1 MNYRIFKLI
10 AVIVIGILLSFKVF
24 AQEKKKL
31 TLDESIKI
39 GLANNN
45 VLHSSKMNLQYADAK
60 WSEVNTFRL
69 PSLTFNASYT
79 RLSEVDPFTVTTPFG
94 AFNISPAIFNNY
106 NMKLTL
112 QQPIFT
118 GFKLESNSEIAKL
131 NYLATEQ
138 QYNADENDLVYSI
151 KNAYWGLFKANQI
164 RKVTEE
170 NVAQVGAHLTD
181 VQNLFKQGL
190 ATKND
195 VLKVQ
200 VQLGEIQLGLIDAK
214 NAVKLANLNLDNV
227 LGISLSTQIETI
239 DSVDLHVRNSY
250 EIGTLLDQAYDK
262 RPELKSMDYRVKAS
276 ERGITAAK
284 SDWFPQIYL
293 VGNYNYSRPN
303 PRILPTE
310 DKFAGTWDVSVS
322 MSLNLWN
329 WGATVDK
336 TDQAKA
342 QFEQANDTFK
352 IIKDKVTLEVTKNYL
367 NLQKSK
373 EKMTVAEQSVSQ
385 AEENYRITDEK
396 FKNGLALNSDLLDA
410 EVALLRAK
418 TNYIQSIVDYE
429 LAQAQLKKSIGE

>member
-1 MNYRIFKLI
+1 MNYRVLKLI
-10 AVIVIGILLSFKVF
+10 AVIVIGILVSGEAFP
-24 AQEKKKL
+24 QGNKKL

-39 GLANNN
+39 GLANSN

-69 PSLTFNASYT
+69 PSLSLSASYT
-79 RLSEVDPFTVTTPFG
+79 RLSEVDPFTVNTPFG
-94 AFNISPAIFNNY
+94 EFNISPAIFNNY

-118 GFKLESNSEIAKL
+118 GFKLESNSAIAKL

-138 QYNADENDLVYSI
+138 QYNADENDLVFNI

-170 NVAQVGAHLTD
+170 NVSQVEAHLTD

-200 VQLGEIQLGLIDAK
+200 VQLGEAQLGLIDAK

-239 DSVDLHVRNSY
+239 DSVDAHVGTSY
-250 EIGTLLDQAYDK
+250 EIGSLLEQAYDK
-262 RPELKSMDYRVKAS
+262 RPELKSMDYRVQAS
-276 ERGITAAK
+276 EKGVTAAK

-293 VGNYNYSRPN
+293 VGDYNYARPN
-303 PRILPTE
+303 PRILPTQ
-310 DKFAGTWDVSVS
+310 DKFNGTWDVSVS

-329 WGATVDK
+329 WGATIDK
-336 TDQAKA
+336 TDQANA
-342 QFEQANDTFK
+342 QFEQAKDTYK
-352 IIKDKVTLEVTKNYL
+352 IVKDRVTLEVTQNFL
-367 NLQKSK
+367 NVQKSK

-410 EVALLRAK
+410 EVALLQAK

>member
-1 MNYRIFKLI
+1 MKYRMFKLI
-10 AVIVIGILLSFKVF
+10 AVIVFGIMLPTKVF
-24 AQEKKKL
+24 PQEMKRL
-31 TLDESIKI
+31 TVDESIKI
-39 GLANNN
+39 GLANSN
-45 VLHSSKMNLQYADAK
+45 VLHSSKMNLQYTEAK

-69 PSLTFNASYT
+69 PSLSFNASYT
-79 RLSEVDPFTVTTPFG
+79 RLSEVDPFVVNTQIGKFS
-94 AFNISPAIFNNY
+94 ISPAIFNNY

-118 GFKLESNSEIAKL
+118 GFKLESNSAMARL

-138 QYNADENDLVYSI
+138 QYNADENDLVFNI
-151 KNAYWGLFKANQI
+151 KNAYWALFKANQI
-164 RKVTEE
+164 KTVTEE
-170 NVAQVGAHLTD
+170 NVTQVEAHLTD

-200 VQLGEIQLGLIDAK
+200 VQLGEVQLGLIDAK

-239 DSVDLHVRNSY
+239 DSVDAHLGNSY
-250 EIGTLLDQAYDK
+250 EIGLLVEQAYDK
-262 RPELKSMDYRVKAS
+262 RPELKSMNYRVQAS
-276 ERGITAAK
+276 EKGITAAK

-293 VGNYNYSRPN
+293 VGDYNYARPN
-303 PRILPTE
+303 PRILPTQ
-310 DKFAGTWDVSVS
+310 DKFNGTWDVSIS

-329 WGATVDK
+329 WGATIDK

-342 QFEQANDTFK
+342 QFEQAKDSFK
-352 IIKDKVTLEVTKNYL
+352 IIKDRVTLEVTQNFL
-367 NLQKSK
+367 NVQKSK

>member
-1 MNYRIFKLI
+1 MKR
-10 AVIVIGILLSFKVF
+10 
-24 AQEKKKL
+24 L
-31 TLDESIKI
+31 TVDESIKI
-39 GLANNN
+39 GLANSN
-45 VLHSSKMNLQYADAK
+45 VLHSSKMNLQYTEAK

-69 PSLTFNASYT
+69 PSLSFNASYT
-79 RLSEVDPFTVTTPFG
+79 RLSEVDPFVVNTQIGKFS
-94 AFNISPAIFNNY
+94 ISPAIFNNY

-118 GFKLESNSEIAKL
+118 GFKLESNSAMARL

-138 QYNADENDLVYSI
+138 QYNADENDLVFNI
-151 KNAYWGLFKANQI
+151 KNAYWALFKANQI
-164 RKVTEE
+164 KTVTEE
-170 NVAQVGAHLTD
+170 NVTQVEAHLTD

-200 VQLGEIQLGLIDAK
+200 VQLGEVQLGLIDAK

-239 DSVDLHVRNSY
+239 DSVDAHLGNSY
-250 EIGTLLDQAYDK
+250 EIGLLVEQAYDK
-262 RPELKSMDYRVKAS
+262 RPELKSMNYRVQAS
-276 ERGITAAK
+276 EKGITAAK

-293 VGNYNYSRPN
+293 VGDYNYARPN
-303 PRILPTE
+303 PRILPTQ
-310 DKFAGTWDVSVS
+310 DKFNGTWDVSIS

-329 WGATVDK
+329 WGATIDK

-342 QFEQANDTFK
+342 QFEQAKDSFK
-352 IIKDKVTLEVTKNYL
+352 IIKDRVTLEVTQNFL
-367 NLQKSK
+367 NVQKSK

>member
-1 MNYRIFKLI
+1 MNYRVLKLI
-10 AVIVIGILLSFKVF
+10 AVIVIGILVSGEAFP
-24 AQEKKKL
+24 QGNKKL

-39 GLANNN
+39 GLANSN

-69 PSLTFNASYT
+69 PSLSLSASYT
-79 RLSEVDPFTVTTPFG
+79 RLSEVDPFTVNTPFG
-94 AFNISPAIFNNY
+94 EFNISPAIFNNY

-118 GFKLESNSEIAKL
+118 GFKLESNSAIAKL

-138 QYNADENDLVYSI
+138 QYNADENDLVFNI

-164 RKVTEE
+164 KKVTEE
-170 NVAQVGAHLTD
+170 NVSQVEAHLTD

-200 VQLGEIQLGLIDAK
+200 VQLGEAQLGLIDAK

-239 DSVDLHVRNSY
+239 DSVDAHVGTSY
-250 EIGTLLDQAYDK
+250 EIGSLLEQAYDK
-262 RPELKSMDYRVKAS
+262 RPELKSMDYRVQAS
-276 ERGITAAK
+276 EKGVTAAK

-293 VGNYNYSRPN
+293 VGDYNYARPN
-303 PRILPTE
+303 PRILPTQ
-310 DKFAGTWDVSVS
+310 DKFNGTWDVSVS

-329 WGATVDK
+329 WGATIDK
-336 TDQAKA
+336 TDQANA
-342 QFEQANDTFK
+342 QFEQAKDTYK
-352 IIKDKVTLEVTKNYL
+352 IVKDRVTLEVTQNFL
-367 NLQKSK
+367 NVQKSK

-410 EVALLRAK
+410 EVALLQAK

>member
-1 MNYRIFKLI
+1 MNYRISKLI
-10 AVIVIGILLSFKVF
+10 TVIVLGIIISSQVF
-24 AQEKKKL
+24 SQEKKKL
-31 TLDESIKI
+31 TLEESIKI
-39 GLANNN
+39 GLENSN
-45 VLHSSKMNLQYADAK
+45 VLHSSKMSLQYADAK

-69 PSLTFNASYT
+69 PNLSFSASYV
-79 RLSEVDPFTVTTPFG
+79 RLSEVDPFTVNTPFG
-94 AFNISPAIFNNY
+94 EFNISPAIFNNY

-131 NYLATEQ
+131 NYLAVEQ
-138 QYNADENDLVYSI
+138 QYNADENDLVYNI

-164 RKVTEE
+164 RKVTQE
-170 NVAQVGAHLTD
+170 NVEQVKAHLTD
-181 VQNLFKQGL
+181 VKNLFEQGL

-200 VQLGEIQLGLIDAK
+200 VQLGEAQLGLIDAK

-227 LGISLSTQIETI
+227 LGISLSTQIETA
-239 DSVDLHVRNSY
+239 DSVNMQVGSNY
-250 EIGTLLDQAYDK
+250 EIGSLLDQAYEK
-262 RPELKSMDYRVKAS
+262 RPELKSMDYRVQAS
-276 ERGITAAK
+276 EKGITAAK

-293 VGNYNYSRPN
+293 VGDYNYSRPN
-303 PRILPTE
+303 PRILPTQ
-310 DKFAGTWDVSVS
+310 DKFVGTWDVSVS

-342 QFEQANDTFK
+342 QFEQSKDTYK
-352 IIKDKVTLEVTKNYL
+352 IVRDRVTLEVTQNFL
-367 NLQKSK
+367 NVQKSK
-373 EKMTVAEQSVSQ
+373 EKMTVAKQSVSQ

-410 EVALLRAK
+410 EVALLQAK

>member
-1 MNYRIFKLI
+1 
-10 AVIVIGILLSFKVF
+10 
-24 AQEKKKL
+24 
-31 TLDESIKI
+31 
-39 GLANNN
+39 
-45 VLHSSKMNLQYADAK
+45 
-60 WSEVNTFRL
+60 
-69 PSLTFNASYT
+69 
-79 RLSEVDPFTVTTPFG
+79 
-94 AFNISPAIFNNY
+94 
-106 NMKLTL
+106 MKLTL

-118 GFKLESNSEIAKL
+118 GFKLESNSAMAKL

-138 QYNADENDLVYSI
+138 QYNADENDLVFNI

-164 RKVTEE
+164 KKVTEE
-170 NVAQVGAHLTD
+170 NVAQVEAHLTD

-200 VQLGEIQLGLIDAK
+200 VQLGEAQLGLIDAK

-227 LGISLSTQIETI
+227 LGISLSTPIETI
-239 DSVDLHVRNSY
+239 DSVDAHTGNSY
-250 EIGTLLDQAYDK
+250 EIGSLLEQAYDK
-262 RPELKSMDYRVKAS
+262 RPELKSLDYRVQAS
-276 ERGITAAK
+276 EKGVTAAK

-293 VGNYNYSRPN
+293 VGDYNYSRPN
-303 PRILPTE
+303 PRILPTQ
-310 DKFAGTWDVSVS
+310 DKFVGTWDVSVS

-329 WGATVDK
+329 WGATIDK

-342 QFEQANDTFK
+342 QFEQAKDSFK
-352 IIKDKVTLEVTKNYL
+352 IIKDRVTLEVTQNFL
-367 NLQKSK
+367 NVQKSK
-373 EKMTVAEQSVSQ
+373 EKMAVAKQSVSQ

-410 EVALLRAK
+410 EVALLQAK

>member
-1 MNYRIFKLI
+1 MFKLI
-10 AVIVIGILLSFKVF
+10 AVIVFGIMLPTKVF
-24 AQEKKKL
+24 PQEMKRL
-31 TLDESIKI
+31 TVDESIKI
-39 GLANNN
+39 GLANSN
-45 VLHSSKMNLQYADAK
+45 VLHSSKMNLQYTEAK

-69 PSLTFNASYT
+69 PSLSFNASYT
-79 RLSEVDPFTVTTPFG
+79 RLSEVDPFVVNTQIGKFS
-94 AFNISPAIFNNY
+94 ISPAIFNNY

-118 GFKLESNSEIAKL
+118 GFKLESNSAMARL

-138 QYNADENDLVYSI
+138 QYNADENDLVFNI
-151 KNAYWGLFKANQI
+151 KNAYWALFKANQI
-164 RKVTEE
+164 KTVTEE
-170 NVAQVGAHLTD
+170 NVTQVEAHLTD

-200 VQLGEIQLGLIDAK
+200 VQLGEVQLGLIDAK

-239 DSVDLHVRNSY
+239 DSVDAHLGNSY
-250 EIGTLLDQAYDK
+250 EIGLLVEQAYDK
-262 RPELKSMDYRVKAS
+262 RPELKSMNYRVQAS
-276 ERGITAAK
+276 EKGITAAK

-293 VGNYNYSRPN
+293 VGDYNYARPN
-303 PRILPTE
+303 PRILPTQ
-310 DKFAGTWDVSVS
+310 DKFNGTWDVSIS

-329 WGATVDK
+329 WGATIDK

-342 QFEQANDTFK
+342 QFEQAKDSFK
-352 IIKDKVTLEVTKNYL
+352 IIKDRVTLEVTQNFL
-367 NLQKSK
+367 NVQKSK

>member
-1 MNYRIFKLI
+1 MRYRMFKLI
-10 AVIVIGILLSFKVF
+10 AVIVFGIMLSTKVF
-24 AQEKKKL
+24 PQEKKKL
-31 TLDESIKI
+31 TVDESIKI
-39 GLANNN
+39 GLTNSN

-69 PSLTFNASYT
+69 PSLSLSASYT
-79 RLSEVDPFTVTTPFG
+79 RLSEVDPFVVNTQIGT
-94 AFNISPAIFNNY
+94 FNISPAIFNNY

-118 GFKLESNSEIAKL
+118 GFKLESNSAIAKL

-138 QYNADENDLVYSI
+138 QFNADENDLVFNI
-151 KNAYWGLFKANQI
+151 KNAYWSLFKANQI
-164 RKVTEE
+164 KKVTEE
-170 NVAQVGAHLTD
+170 NVSQVEAHLTD
-181 VQNLFKQGL
+181 AQNLFKQGL

-200 VQLGEIQLGLIDAK
+200 VQLGEAQLGLIDAK

-239 DSVDLHVRNSY
+239 DSVNAHVGTSY
-250 EIGTLLDQAYDK
+250 EIGSLLEQAYDK
-262 RPELKSMDYRVKAS
+262 RPELKSMDYRVQAS
-276 ERGITAAK
+276 EKGVTAAK

-293 VGNYNYSRPN
+293 VGDYNYARPN
-303 PRILPTE
+303 PRILPTQ
-310 DKFAGTWDVSVS
+310 DKFNGTWDVSVS

-329 WGATVDK
+329 WGATIDK
-336 TDQAKA
+336 TDQANA
-342 QFEQANDTFK
+342 QFEQAKDTYK
-352 IIKDKVTLEVTKNYL
+352 IVKDRVTLEVTQNFL
-367 NLQKSK
+367 NVQKSK